1 MWKVRFIVMGT
12 AEHSQ
17 ETEHHPLQPFL
28 PCNASMLI
36 LGSFPPSRQR
46 WCMEFFYPNFIN
58 DMWRI
63 FGIVFFNDKD
73 HFVDIANKTF
83 KKEEIITFLADKGI
97 ALYDTAC
104 AVVRT
109 RNTASDKDLEII
121 KHTDIK
127 ALIDNIPQCTSIVTT
142 GQKATDVLVERYGA
156 TDPKTGG
163 SSKLHIGNRKLT
175 LFRMPSSSRAYPM
188 NIYKKAEY
196 YAEMFKQAGLMTGNK
211 QQTETLPNK

>member
-1 MWKVRFIVMGT
+1 MET
-12 AEHSQ
+12 AGHTL

-28 PCNASMLI
+28 PDNARMLM

-73 HFVDIANKTF
+73 HFVDAERKSF
-83 KKEEIITFLADKGI
+83 RKDEIVKFLTDKGI

-121 KHTDIK
+121 SETDIK
-127 ALIDNIPQCTSIVTT
+127 SLIDNIPQCTSIVTT

-156 TDPKTGG
+156 TAPKTGG
-163 SSKLHIGNRKLT
+163 NSILHIGNRKLT

-196 YAEMFKQAGLMTGNK
+196 YTAMFRQAGFITVDKIN
-211 QQTETLPNK
+211 TETLQTK